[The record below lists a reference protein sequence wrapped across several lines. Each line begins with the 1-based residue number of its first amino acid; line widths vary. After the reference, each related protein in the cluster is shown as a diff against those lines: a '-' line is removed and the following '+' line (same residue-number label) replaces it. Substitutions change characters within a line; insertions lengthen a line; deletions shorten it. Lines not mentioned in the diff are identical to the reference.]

1 MKRILKG
8 RSVSASDLKKLHES
22 SYKDIKDEK
31 IGDWVLDTEI
41 SRPTA
46 VVYYNPIK
54 QQGIVIHRGT
64 AGTLKDWGNNLAYVM
79 GTNKN
84 TQRYKDAKEVQE
96 LAERK
101 YPNLLTTGHS
111 QGGIYTKLATNQKNV
126 ININPASM
134 GETSTQGIT
143 IRSKTDSV
151 SMLAAPTNYIKGLLR
166 PSKQKQHIT
175 TSAHLNPLK
184 AHSLDILDELGN
196 QEFGG
201 RINKTFAPNELSNIE
216 IDILM
221 KHYKIKNYHGCFVKN
236 VLPSRLSNGFYI
248 INLNGQS
255 HWTAL
260 YKHGKNYLYYDSYG
274 FVPPIEV
281 EKKLPEYIYND
292 KQIQTLNQ
300 TSCGFYCVAWCRY
313 LDNARNKRLAFEKF
327 INLFTVASP
336 VNEVILNQLLR

>member
-22 SYKDIKDEK
+22 SYKDVKDDK
-31 IGDWVLDTEI
+31 IGDWELDKEI

-46 VVYYNPIK
+46 VVYYNPVK
-54 QQGIVIHRGT
+54 KQGIVIHRGT
-64 AGTLKDWGNNLAYVM
+64 AGNLKDWGNNLAYII

-111 QGGIYTKLATNQKNV
+111 QGAIYTKLATNQKNV

-134 GETSTQGIT
+134 GEISTLGTT
-143 IRSKTDSV
+143 IRSKYDPV
-151 SMLAAPTNYIKGLLR
+151 SMLTVPGRLFK
-166 PSKQKQHIT
+166 PSQGKHIT
-175 TSAHLNPLK
+175 TSGKLNPLES
-184 AHSLDILDELGN
+184 HSLDILDELGS

-201 RINKTFAPNELSNIE
+201 RINKIFAPNELSNLE
-216 IDILM
+216 IDALM
-221 KHYKIKNYHGCFVKN
+221 RHYKIKNYHGCFVKN
-236 VLPSRLSNGFYI
+236 KLPSRLSNGFYI

-260 YKHGKNYLYYDSYG
+260 YKHGKNYYYFDSYG
-274 FVPPIEV
+274 FVPPLEV
-281 EKKLPEYIYND
+281 ENKLPEYIYND

-313 LDNARNKRLAFEKF
+313 LENAKNKKLAFEKF

>member
-1 MKRILKG
+1 MKRILRGK
-8 RSVSASDLKKLHES
+8 SVSASDLKKLHES
-22 SYKDIKDEK
+22 SYKDVKDDK
-31 IGDWVLDTEI
+31 VGDWVLDREI

-64 AGTLKDWGNNLAYVM
+64 AGTIKDWGNNLAYVM

-84 TQRYKDAKEVQE
+84 TKRYQDAKEVQE
-96 LAERK
+96 LAEKK

-111 QGGIYTKLATNQKNV
+111 QGGIYTKLATNQRNV
-126 ININPASM
+126 VNINPASM
-134 GETSTQGIT
+134 GETSTLGTT
-143 IRSKTDSV
+143 IRSKYDPV
-151 SMLAAPTNYIKGLLR
+151 SMLAAPTNYFKKIIR
-166 PSKQKQHIT
+166 PSQGTHIT
-175 TSAHLNPLK
+175 TSAKLNPLES
-184 AHSLDILDELGN
+184 HSLDILDELGN

-201 RINKTFAPNELSNIE
+201 KINQTFAPNELSNLE
-216 IDILM
+216 IDVLM
-221 KHYKIKNYHGCFVKN
+221 RRYKIKNYHGCFVKN
-236 VLPSRLSNGFYI
+236 NLPSRLSNGFYI

-260 YKHGKNYLYYDSYG
+260 YKHGKNYYYYDSYG
-274 FVPPIEV
+274 FVPPVEV
-281 EKKLPEYIYND
+281 ENKLPEYIYND

-313 LDNARNKRLAFEKF
+313 LENAKNKRLAFEKF

>member
-1 MKRILKG
+1 MKRILRGK
-8 RSVSASDLKKLHES
+8 SVSASDLKKLHES
-22 SYKDIKDEK
+22 SYKDVKDDK
-31 IGDWVLDTEI
+31 VGDWVLDKEI
-41 SRPTA
+41 SRPT
-46 VVYYNPIK
+46 VSVYYNPVK

-64 AGTLKDWGNNLAYVM
+64 EGTIKDWSNNLAYVA
-79 GTNKN
+79 GVNKH
-84 TQRYKDAKEVQE
+84 TQRFKDSKEVQE

-143 IRSKTDSV
+143 IRSKSDPV
-151 SMLAAPTNYIKGLLR
+151 SMLAAPTNFIKGILR

-175 TSAHLNPLK
+175 TSAHFKPLK

-216 IDILM
+216 IDALM
-221 KHYKIKNYHGCFVKN
+221 RHYKIKNYHGCFVKN
-236 VLPSRLSNGFYI
+236 NLPSRLSNGFYI

-260 YKHGKNYLYYDSYG
+260 
-274 FVPPIEV
+274 
-281 EKKLPEYIYND
+281 
-292 KQIQTLNQ
+292 
-300 TSCGFYCVAWCRY
+300 
-313 LDNARNKRLAFEKF
+313 
-327 INLFTVASP
+327 
-336 VNEVILNQLLR
+336 